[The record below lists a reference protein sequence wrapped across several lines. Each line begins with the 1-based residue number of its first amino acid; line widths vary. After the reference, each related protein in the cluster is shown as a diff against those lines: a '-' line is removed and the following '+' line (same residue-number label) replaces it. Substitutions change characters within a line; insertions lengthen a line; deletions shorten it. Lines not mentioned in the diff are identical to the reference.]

1 MEAQPKATSAF
12 WTGWGQPLEGWCPCC
27 VSRDPASLGSP
38 HAPCCPIP
46 WRSRCSPGQLPGRG
60 ASSPTVPRPP
70 GPAPTLLVLPQPLL
84 SLDHWVTTRF
94 AGAGDVRVTVQAA
107 CGSSVLQDS
116 KVVRVLGESL
126 GGRAARREPQPHAP
140 VLRGARPSRETF
152 AQVTAKD
159 GAPASGLLPHRPSA
173 KSSGCFENGPPWGQS
188 PQSDVQWDC
197 PRPLSPTNPTNGRR
211 PRLWVVVDTQ
221 HHVSLRGL
229 T

>member
-1 MEAQPKATSAF
+1 MLCQPRPGFSGVPPRPLLPHSLAF
-12 WTGWGQPLEGWCPCC
+12 PLQP
-27 VSRDPASLGSP
+27 R
-38 HAPCCPIP
+38 
-46 WRSRCSPGQLPGRG
+46 QLPGRG

-173 KSSGCFENGPPWGQS
+173 KSSGCFENGPPGDRARS
-188 PQSDVQWDC
+188 
-197 PRPLSPTNPTNGRR
+197 RM
-211 PRLWVVVDTQ
+211 
-221 HHVSLRGL
+221 
-229 T
+229 